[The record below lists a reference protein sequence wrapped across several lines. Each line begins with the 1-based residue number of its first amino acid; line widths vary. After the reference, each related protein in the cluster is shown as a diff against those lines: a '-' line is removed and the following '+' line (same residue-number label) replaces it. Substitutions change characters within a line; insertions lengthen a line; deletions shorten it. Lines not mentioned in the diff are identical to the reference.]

1 MSKKKDKCVFNES
14 WLVDERFSGWVKKIN
29 KWRAYCSYCA
39 KDFDISNMGVST
51 LVSHTGGKKHSEI
64 SKFSKFK
71 CCWCV
76 FAVPKATTSSTP
88 TKPNS
93 L

>member
-1 MSKKKDKCVFNES
+1 MSKKKDKCFFNES

-39 KDFDISNMGVST
+39 KDFDISNMGVSA

-64 SKFSKFK
+64 ANSRSSNAAGAFF
-71 CCWCV
+71 CC
-76 FAVPKATTSSTP
+76 AKS
-88 TKPNS
+88 NH
-93 L
+93 